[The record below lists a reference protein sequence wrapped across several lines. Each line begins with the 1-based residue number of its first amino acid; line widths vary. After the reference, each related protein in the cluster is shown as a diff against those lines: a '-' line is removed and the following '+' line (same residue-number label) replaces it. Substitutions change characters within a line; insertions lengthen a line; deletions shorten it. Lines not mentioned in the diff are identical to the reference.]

1 MKKWIETHL
10 WTFSL
15 ILVTLLSPV
24 IIWEAWELIT
34 SFSAVPIRI
43 LLGVAI
49 LAVTYIGLVVLLLW
63 SETANTVVSDHIFIE
78 YETLVGRVKQYL
90 MRLCFKCSRLGCSR

>member
-43 LLGVAI
+43 LLGVGI
-49 LAVTYIGLVVLLLW
+49 LVVTYIGLVVLLLLNRFLQGKYREW
-63 SETANTVVSDHIFIE
+63 GI
-78 YETLVGRVKQYL
+78 RK
-90 MRLCFKCSRLGCSR
+90 

>member
-34 SFSAVPIRI
+34 SFSVVPIRI

-49 LAVTYIGLVVLLLW
+49 LTVTYIGLVVLLLLNRFLQGKYREW
-63 SETANTVVSDHIFIE
+63 GI
-78 YETLVGRVKQYL
+78 RK
-90 MRLCFKCSRLGCSR
+90 

>member
-1 MKKWIETHL
+1 MKKWIEAHL

-34 SFSAVPIRI
+34 SFSSVPIRI
-43 LLGVAI
+43 LLGVAV
-49 LAVTYIGLVVLLLW
+49 LAVTYIGLVVLLLL
-63 SETANTVVSDHIFIE
+63 N
-78 YETLVGRVKQYL
+78 
-90 MRLCFKCSRLGCSR
+90 RLLQGKYREWGIRK